1 MEVNKMTM
9 ADIKKGNKFKIVDI
23 PDEVVRVQAI
33 RFGISEG
40 AEVQCSEKIPGG
52 PVILKRNFQEI
63 AIGRKLAEKIIIETE
78 NEYRTVS

>member
-1 MEVNKMTM
+1 MTM
-9 ADIKKGNKFKIVDI
+9 ADIKRGNKFKIVDI
-23 PDEVVRVQAI
+23 PDEVVRVQAL

-40 AEVQCSEKIPGG
+40 AEVECSEKIPGG

-78 NEYRTVS
+78 NESARVS